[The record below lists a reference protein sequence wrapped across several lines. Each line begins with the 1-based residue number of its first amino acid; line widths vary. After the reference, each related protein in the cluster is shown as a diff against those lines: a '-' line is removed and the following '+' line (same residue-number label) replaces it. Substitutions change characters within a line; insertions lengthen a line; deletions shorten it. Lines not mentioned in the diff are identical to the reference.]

1 MNNSFREDIF
11 VRVTSLHY
19 ELSGFY
25 KPLGVGEH
33 IYSGNLGFV
42 NTESKKAMFS
52 QAWRKGIQRVHR
64 LPFPSRGLA
73 STALPGSGGGG
84 STFMQ
89 RMMAFL
95 AGLGVGCGGSFFV
108 IYEELGNSNA
118 RFTKHFHD
126 LQKRVDALE
135 AK

>member
-1 MNNSFREDIF
+1 MFLRTAFGRGFRSGISSLRGSPHIG
-11 VRVTSLHY
+11 VR
-19 ELSGFY
+19 GM
-25 KPLGVGEH
+25 
-33 IYSGNLGFV
+33 
-42 NTESKKAMFS
+42 AD
-52 QAWRKGIQRVHR
+52 A
-64 LPFPSRGLA
+64 
-73 STALPGSGGGG
+73 ALPDSRGGG

-108 IYEELGNSNA
+108 IYDELGNSNA